1 MAVDPSVRIDI
12 AAEFTGRKAFK
23 QADTSTAQLSKNV
36 KNLAK
41 TFGVAFSTAKVLAYA
56 KASVKAAAEDQ
67 KAQQQLALA
76 LKNVGLGRDAATAE
90 GYIQRIEKEFGIIDD
105 KLRPAYTKLAIA
117 TRDTAET
124 ERLMGIAMDISA
136 NTGKD
141 LESVTAALS
150 KAYLGN
156 NATLSKLGIGIS
168 KADLKTKSFK
178 EITDQLA
185 VTFAGA
191 AKTSADSFAGSMDKL
206 AIASNNAKEIIG
218 TALIGALQSL
228 GEDDSMATLAG
239 NIEGAS
245 TSLANFI
252 DSVVYL
258 KEQIKSIPGA
268 GIFGYL
274 FSGVTDLL
282 GRFSPQRLAELIKE
296 IKGFQGM
303 GNVAMT
309 GGSNMDTQK
318 FEAQQKK
325 LAANKIKA
333 DKLAA
338 ANKIKA
344 DKLAAANKL
353 KLDKAAAVF
362 DLQKISIAAAL
373 KGKISDEE
381 RTRLLLM
388 QAIEE
393 GNADKAETLSKKLE
407 EIQKKNEAIA
417 KSLMEIGQAKD
428 PFSTWAGSLTAA
440 LLELNKVGEKMFA
453 IRQRESGFVDTSILG
468 AGGGTT
474 FPKDATPAEIIAIVE
489 TAVVAAETAATEAA
503 ASVEATQT
511 VTEALAKSADA
522 AVAVAETLGIIDT
535 ANVLG
540 VNADIAT
547 QTQSSS
553 IFNPLAGMTTQSVAA
568 ARAADLI
575 ASGSNAGAGTSSSM
589 FNPYGTT
596 PGSSAGFGNSVPYVY
611 VTVNN
616 NGSVIMQD
624 DFVDAV
630 NNAILE
636 ADRTGYGRTPAG
648 RIAI

>member
-12 AAEFTGRKAFK
+12 AAEFTGKKAFK
-23 QADTSTAQLSKNV
+23 QAETSTQKLTKGV
-36 KNLAK
+36 KSLAAS
-41 TFGVAFSTAKVLAYA
+41 FGVAFGTAKVLAYA
-56 KASVKAAAEDQ
+56 KASVRAAAADQ

-136 NTGKD
+136 NSGKD

-191 AKTSADSFAGSMDKL
+191 AKTSADSFSGSMDKL

-218 TALIGALQSL
+218 TSFIGALQSL
-228 GEDDSMATLAG
+228 GEDHSMATLAS
-239 NIEGAS
+239 NIESAAS
-245 TSLANFI
+245 SLANFV
-252 DSVVYL
+252 DSIVYL

-282 GRFSPQRLAELIKE
+282 GRFSPQRLAELVKT

-303 GNVAMT
+303 GNVSMT

-318 FEAQQKK
+318 STAKAI
-325 LAANKIKA
+325 AANKKLTAIKISADKVAAANA
-333 DKLAA
+333 DKL
-338 ANKIKA
+338 K
-344 DKLAAANKL
+344 
-353 KLDKAAAVF
+353 KAAAIF
-362 DLQKISIAAAL
+362 DMQQIQIAAAL

-388 QAIEE
+388 QAIED
-393 GNADKAETLSKKLE
+393 GNADKAEELAKKLK
-407 EIQKKNEAIA
+407 EIQDSNAAIA
-417 KSLMEIGQAKD
+417 KSLTEISITSNPFAAWADSLGTALTYLRTMPAVIAANGTLTPRGIHNIPTD
-428 PFSTWAGSLTAA
+428 PTDS
-440 LLELNKVGEKMFA
+440 
-453 IRQRESGFVDTSILG
+453 TSI
-468 AGGGTT
+468 
-474 FPKDATPAEIIAIVE
+474 FTPDMTASEI
-489 TAVVAAETAATEAA
+489 
-503 ASVEATQT
+503 
-511 VTEALAKSADA
+511 ADA
-522 AVAVAETLGIIDT
+522 AT
-535 ANVLG
+535 AA
-540 VNADIAT
+540 ADMA
-547 QTQSSS
+547 
-553 IFNPLAGMTTQSVAA
+553 VAA
-568 ARAADLI
+568 AEAAVAAVIAADPIVAAIVATADALTGI
-575 ASGSNAGAGTSSSM
+575 TDVVTNVPMEVAATGSSSM
-589 FNPYGTT
+589 FNPYGQT
-596 PGSSAGFGNSVPYVY
+596 PGSSAGAGIPYPSTNVY
-611 VTVNN
+611 VTVE
-616 NGSVIMQD
+616 GSILSEN
-624 DFVDAV
+624 DAV
-630 NNAILE
+630 TAITNAVIQSQKNGNSIVPRGAVL
-636 ADRTGYGRTPAG
+636 D
-648 RIAI
+648 

>member
-12 AAEFTGRKAFK
+12 AAEFTGKKAFK

-41 TFGVAFSTAKVLAYA
+41 TFGVAFSATRVLAYA
-56 KASVKAAAEDQ
+56 KASVKAAAADQ

-90 GYIQRIEKEFGIIDD
+90 GYIQRIEKEFGIVDD

-136 NTGKD
+136 NSGKD

-218 TALIGALQSL
+218 TSLINALQSL
-228 GEDDSMATLAG
+228 GDDDSISTLGAD
-239 NIEGAS
+239 IEGAA
-245 TSLANFI
+245 TSLANFV
-252 DSVVYL
+252 DSIVYL
-258 KEQIKSIPGA
+258 KEQVKSIPGA

-282 GRFSPQRLAELIKE
+282 GRFSPQRLAYLIKE

-318 FEAQQKK
+318 FEADQKK
-325 LAANKIKA
+325 AAAAKIAA
-333 DKLAA
+333 DKKAA

-344 DKLAAANKL
+344 DKMAAANAAKL
-353 KLDKAAAVF
+353 AKAAAVF
-362 DLQKISIAAAL
+362 EIQKIQIAAAL
-373 KGKISDEE
+373 KGKISEE
-381 RTRLLLM
+381 EKIRLQLM
-388 QAIEE
+388 QAIADED
-393 GNADKAETLSKKLE
+393 ADKAEKLTKKLE
-407 EIQKKNEAIA
+407 EIQAKNAKIAADLLAIGA
-417 KSLMEIGQAKD
+417 AKD
-428 PFSTWAGSLTAA
+428 PFATWAGSLTSAIN
-440 LLELNKVGEKMFA
+440 ELNRLKGGMLMIPGVTFNPGQNQDRNYDLGKVGA
-453 IRQRESGFVDTSILG
+453 G
-468 AGGGTT
+468 AGGGGSDVVIESIFAEDDTIDEILT
-474 FPKDATPAEIIAIVE
+474 KVENAAADAAA
-489 TAVVAAETAATEAA
+489 AAESAA
-503 ASVEATQT
+503 ASV
-511 VTEALAKSADA
+511 
-522 AVAVAETLGIIDT
+522 AETQVTVDT
-535 ANVLG
+535 LA
-540 VNADIAT
+540 AAT
-547 QTQSSS
+547 TNSM
-553 IFNPLAGMTTQSVAA
+553 PVAGM
-568 ARAADLI
+568 
-575 ASGSNAGAGTSSSM
+575 N
-589 FNPYGTT
+589 FNPYQNRDRNYD
-596 PGSSAGFGNSVPYVY
+596 AGATQAP
-611 VTVNN
+611 TIIVNN
-616 NGSVIMQD
+616 TGSVIMQD
-624 DFVDAV
+624 EFVDAV
-630 NNAILE
+630 SNAVL
-636 ADRTGYGRTPAG
+636 ASQRFGYGRTPAG
-648 RIAI
+648 FLVDSG

>member
-41 TFGVAFSTAKVLAYA
+41 TFGVAFSVTKVLAYA
-56 KASVKAAAEDQ
+56 KASVKAAAADQ

-136 NTGKD
+136 NSGKD

-156 NATLSKLGIGIS
+156 NATLSKLGVGIS

-191 AKTSADSFAGSMDKL
+191 AKTSADSFSGSMDKL

-218 TALIGALQSL
+218 TSLIGALQSL
-228 GEDDSMATLAG
+228 GDDDSMATLSG
-239 NIEGAS
+239 DIEGAAK
-245 TSLANFI
+245 SLANFV
-252 DSVVYL
+252 DSIVYL
-258 KEQIKSIPGA
+258 KEQVKSIPGA

-296 IKGFQGM
+296 MKGFQGM
-303 GNVAMT
+303 GNVSMT

-318 FEAQQKK
+318 FQADQKK
-325 LAANKIKA
+325 VAADKIKSDKLIAANKIKA

-338 ANKIKA
+338 INSA
-344 DKLAAANKL
+344 KLA
-353 KLDKAAAVF
+353 KAAAVF
-362 DLQKISIAAAL
+362 DLQNIQIAAAL
-373 KGKISDEE
+373 KGKISEEE
-381 RTRLLLM
+381 RIRLLLM

-393 GNADKAETLSKKLE
+393 GNADKAEELAEQLE
-407 EIQKKNEAIA
+407 LIIQKNIEIAEALA
-417 KSLMEIGQAKD
+417 AIGMAKD
-428 PFSTWAGSLTAA
+428 PFTTWAGSLSLA
-440 LLELNKVGEKMFA
+440 LVELAKYGKTMADINA
-453 IRQRESGFVDTSILG
+453 
-468 AGGGTT
+468 TT
-474 FPKDATPAEIIAIVE
+474 FIPGVNFNPSQNADRNYDMA
-489 TAVVAAETAATEAA
+489 VAAVTGAISVAKKVPQNPIPKKSTKPSVSGLGGPNSAAEKAAAEAA
-503 ASVEATQT
+503 A
-511 VTEALAKSADA
+511 ALAA
-522 AVAVAETLGIIDT
+522 APTNSTQGGGISFNPSQNKDRNVDSGNTTIT
-535 ANVLG
+535 IVVEGNVLDG
-540 VNADIAT
+540 
-547 QTQSSS
+547 
-553 IFNPLAGMTTQSVAA
+553 
-568 ARAADLI
+568 
-575 ASGSNAGAGTSSSM
+575 
-589 FNPYGTT
+589 
-596 PGSSAGFGNSVPYVY
+596 
-611 VTVNN
+611 
-616 NGSVIMQD
+616 D
-624 DFVDAV
+624 DFTQKVNDALL
-630 NNAILE
+630 NAN
-636 ADRTGYGRTPAG
+636 RTGMPQTPAG
-648 RIAI
+648 FLIE

>member
-56 KASVKAAAEDQ
+56 KASVKAAAADQ

-136 NTGKD
+136 NSGKD

-156 NATLSKLGIGIS
+156 NTTLSKLGIGIS

-191 AKTSADSFAGSMDKL
+191 AKSSADSFSGSMDKL

-218 TALIGALQSL
+218 TSLINALQSL
-228 GEDDSMATLAG
+228 GKDDTMATLSSD
-239 NIEGAS
+239 IEGAAK
-245 TSLANFI
+245 SLANFV
-252 DSVVYL
+252 DSIVYL
-258 KEQIKSIPGA
+258 KEQVKSIPGA

-303 GNVAMT
+303 GNVSMT

-325 LAANKIKA
+325 LAEDKIKA

-338 ANKIKA
+338 VNKIKA
-344 DKLAAANKL
+344 DKIAAANKL

-362 DLQKISIAAAL
+362 DLQKISVAAAL

-393 GNADKAETLSKKLE
+393 GNADKAEALAKKLE
-407 EIQKKNEAIA
+407 EIQAKNAKIAADILAI
-417 KSLMEIGQAKD
+417 GNVTD
-428 PFSTWAGSLTAA
+428 PFAAWADSLTTATA
-440 LLELNKVGEKMFA
+440 LLASMPALIDAAGNLTPRGKKVIPTGDGLPDPGGSIFTPDMTASEIA
-453 IRQRESGFVDTSILG
+453 DT
-468 AGGGTT
+468 
-474 FPKDATPAEIIAIVE
+474 ATAAADMAVAAAEAATSSLIAQETIVSAIVE
-489 TAVVAAETAATEAA
+489 QADALTGIADVITNVP
-503 ASVEATQT
+503 ASVST
-511 VTEALAKSADA
+511 
-522 AVAVAETLGIIDT
+522 G
-535 ANVLG
+535 
-540 VNADIAT
+540 
-547 QTQSSS
+547 
-553 IFNPLAGMTTQSVAA
+553 
-568 ARAADLI
+568 
-575 ASGSNAGAGTSSSM
+575 SSSM
-589 FNPYGTT
+589 YSPNPYSAVGG
-596 PGSSAGFGNSVPYVY
+596 PGYGSMNPTINVY
-611 VTVNN
+611 VEPQ
-616 NGSVIMQD
+616 GSIIMPD
-624 DFVDAV
+624 EFIDAV
-630 NNAILE
+630 NDAVLASI
-636 ADRTGYGRTPAG
+636 RVGYGRTPAG
-648 RIAI
+648 LIG

>member
-76 LKNVGLGRDAATAE
+76 LKNVGLSRDAATAE
-90 GYIQRIEKEFGIIDD
+90 GYIQRIEKEFGIVDD

-136 NTGKD
+136 NSGKD

-191 AKTSADSFAGSMDKL
+191 AKTSADSFSGSMDKL

-218 TALIGALQSL
+218 TSLINALQSL
-228 GEDDSMATLAG
+228 GEDDTMATLSSD
-239 NIEGAS
+239 IEGAA
-245 TSLANFI
+245 TSLANFV
-252 DSVVYL
+252 DSIVYL
-258 KEQIKSIPGA
+258 KEQVKSIPGA

-282 GRFSPQRLAELIKE
+282 GRFSPQRLAYLIKE

-303 GNVAMT
+303 GNVSMT

-325 LAANKIKA
+325 LAEDKIKA

-344 DKLAAANKL
+344 DKMSAANKA

-362 DLQKISIAAAL
+362 EIQKIQIAAAL
-373 KGKISDEE
+373 KGKISEE
-381 RTRLLLM
+381 EKTRLLLM

-393 GNADKAETLSKKLE
+393 GNADKAEALAKKLE
-407 EIQKKNEAIA
+407 EIQAKNAKIAADLLAIG
-417 KSLMEIGQAKD
+417 EAKD
-428 PFSTWAGSLTAA
+428 PFSTWAGSLSLAIAALAKLGLGMSAITSSMIPGVTYNPSQNPDRNYDDKVAAAEKAAADKAAADKAAADKTAA
-440 LLELNKVGEKMFA
+440 DAAAVLAAAGDKAAADAAAAAAAAALA
-453 IRQRESGFVDTSILG
+453 ILG
-468 AGGGTT
+468 IPGTT
-474 FPKDATPAEIIAIVE
+474 FNPGQNPDRNYDDK
-489 TAVVAAETAATEAA
+489 AAAEAA
-503 ASVEATQT
+503 AAA
-511 VTEALAKSADA
+511 ALAASA
-522 AVAVAETLGIIDT
+522 TNTSQSPMNPNGTFGFSLPSYLQ
-535 ANVLG
+535 NSMP
-540 VNADIAT
+540 
-547 QTQSSS
+547 QSSS
-553 IFNPLAGMTTQSVAA
+553 INIVIEGNVLDGDDFTNKVNDAL
-568 ARAADLI
+568 L
-575 ASGSNAGAGTSSSM
+575 NANRQGLPRTAAGTL
-589 FNPYGTT
+589 
-596 PGSSAGFGNSVPYVY
+596 
-611 VTVNN
+611 VN
-616 NGSVIMQD
+616 Q
-624 DFVDAV
+624 
-630 NNAILE
+630 
-636 ADRTGYGRTPAG
+636 P
-648 RIAI
+648 

>member
-23 QADTSTAQLSKNV
+23 QADTSTAQLTKNV

-56 KASVKAAAEDQ
+56 KASVKAAAADQ

-105 KLRPAYTKLAIA
+105 KLRPAYVKLAIA
-117 TRDTAET
+117 TRNTAET

-136 NTGKD
+136 NSGKD

-191 AKTSADSFAGSMDKL
+191 AKTSADSFSGSMDKL

-218 TALIGALQSL
+218 TSLIGALQSL

-239 NIEGAS
+239 DIEGAAS
-245 TSLANFI
+245 SLANFV
-252 DSVVYL
+252 DSIVYL
-258 KEQIKSIPGA
+258 KEQVKSIPGA

-282 GRFSPQRLAELIKE
+282 GRFSPQRLAEDIKS

-303 GNVAMT
+303 GNVSMT

-318 FEAQQKK
+318 FVAKTI
-325 LAANKIKA
+325 AANKNIT
-333 DKLAA
+333 DK
-338 ANKIKA
+338 KIKA

-353 KLDKAAAVF
+353 KLEKAAAVF
-362 DLQKISIAAAL
+362 DIQRIQIAAAL
-373 KGKISDEE
+373 KGKITDEE
-381 RTRLLLM
+381 KTRLLLM

-393 GNADKAETLSKKLE
+393 GNADKAETLAKKLA
-407 EIQKKNEAIA
+407 EIQEKNAEIA
-417 KSLMEIGQAKD
+417 EQLLALGEMESPFATWEGSLDYALLKINEIG
-428 PFSTWAGSLTAA
+428 
-440 LLELNKVGEKMFA
+440 ERMFA
-453 IRQRESGFVDTSILG
+453 IRQKESGFFDTSMLAAG
-468 AGGGTT
+468 AGITYNPT
-474 FPKDATPAEIIAIVE
+474 QNRDRNYDQNNLATPAAIVEAVVNIAEDIVE
-489 TAVVAAETAATEAA
+489 TAAEVVEAAEAITEAA
-503 ASVEATQT
+503 AEVITNGASGGPKFGIGGQPIYDDFGGF
-511 VTEALAKSADA
+511 ADYTGGSMAAGSA
-522 AVAVAETLGIIDT
+522 AVID
-535 ANVLG
+535 
-540 VNADIAT
+540 
-547 QTQSSS
+547 
-553 IFNPLAGMTTQSVAA
+553 
-568 ARAADLI
+568 
-575 ASGSNAGAGTSSSM
+575 
-589 FNPYGTT
+589 
-596 PGSSAGFGNSVPYVY
+596 NSVTIV
-611 VTVNN
+611 VE
-616 NGSVIMQD
+616 GSVLDGD
-624 DFVDAV
+624 DFSDII
-630 NNAILE
+630 N
-636 ADRTGYGRTPAG
+636 RTMLDNIRRGLSQTPAG
-648 RIAI
+648 VIP